1 MKRPFNSK
9 FTFWFEE
16 YIASRQSAG
25 TWCNTYYENLHYFD
39 NYIVSKYAKAEKIEE
54 GMLDW
59 CNPRG
64 SENGNS
70 CRVRTTVVWNFIEYA
85 NKRGWTNLIVQRNPA
100 NEPCSYLPHFFTIK
114 ELHDFF
120 TECDTYLI
128 TLYRK
133 NKSLRNL
140 LNRMELPVYY
150 RLLLSSG
157 MRTCEAR
164 WLKRTDVDFK
174 TGVVN
179 IEKSKGADQ
188 HRVVLHDSTLQILIK
203 YDSAMDKVIPNRN
216 YLFPDRNDD
225 VRRAAWGSYFFRI
238 IWSKTS
244 RKRACEYDLRSLYAV
259 TNISK
264 WENHGYEL
272 SGKLLFLSRS
282 MGHRDIQSTL
292 GYFHLTPMLT
302 DKLKHNTAK
311 NFSELIPKLPDTDEK
326 EL

>member
-1 MKRPFNSK
+1 
-9 FTFWFEE
+9 
-16 YIASRQSAG
+16 
-25 TWCNTYYENLHYFD
+25 
-39 NYIVSKYAKAEKIEE
+39 
-54 GMLDW
+54 MLDW

-100 NEPCSYLPHFFTIK
+100 NEPCNYLPHFFTIK

-216 YLFPDRNDD
+216 YFFPDRNDD